1 MAKNSMSASLPLLTR
16 TYCEM
21 FRRGMFGFICEHDG
35 LKHEKQEHALRLLTD
50 YEHTEILYGGAA
62 GGAKTWTGAAWLLF
76 SCLCYAETKW
86 FIGRAT
92 LTEIT
97 KSTWVTFQRVAKCY
111 GLFLGEHYKFNA
123 KDNYISFANG
133 SRIDFL
139 DLRYMPGDPM
149 YERYGS
155 QEYTGGWIEEGGEVN
170 FGAYDTLRTRVGRWL
185 NRESGLRRKLF
196 VTCNPKKNWM
206 YQIFY
211 KPWKAGTLLSHM
223 AYIACLVQ
231 ENPFIDP
238 DYIEGLRSTADKVKY
253 ERLFKGNWE
262 YDDNPNALCSH
273 DAILEIFGSKISI
286 RTGTNYLTGDIARFG
301 ADHARIAVWDGWT
314 IIDYRDFPVSK
325 TTDIQTYI
333 DRCQRK
339 YRIPNRRCIVDEDG
353 VGGGV
358 VDNCDIQGFVNNSS
372 PLNGENY
379 QNLQVQCGYK
389 LAEHIN
395 NGDVGVID
403 GIFSEQ
409 QIEEIVN
416 ELEQLQT
423 WNVDNDGKLMLK
435 PKAEIK
441 ADLGRSPD
449 YRDMFLM
456 RSWFDYNEWDIPDDI
471 ERKLGIY

>member
-1 MAKNSMSASLPLLTR
+1 M
-16 TYCEM
+16 
-21 FRRGMFGFICEHDG
+21 
-35 LKHEKQEHALRLLTD
+35 
-50 YEHTEILYGGAA
+50 
-62 GGAKTWTGAAWLLF
+62 
-76 SCLCYAETKW
+76 
-86 FIGRAT
+86 
-92 LTEIT
+92 
-97 KSTWVTFQRVAKCY
+97 
-111 GLFLGEHYKFNA
+111 YK
-123 KDNYISFANG
+123 
-133 SRIDFL
+133 
-139 DLRYMPGDPM
+139 
-149 YERYGS
+149 
-155 QEYTGGWIEEGGEVN
+155 
-170 FGAYDTLRTRVGRWL
+170 
-185 NRESGLRRKLF
+185 
-196 VTCNPKKNWM
+196 
-206 YQIFY
+206 IFY

-273 DAILEIFGSKISI
+273 DSILEIFGSKISI

-325 TTDIQTYI
+325 TTDIQAYI

-395 NGDVGVID
+395 NGDVGVIE